1 MNTGAREVPQN
12 DYIQRRKRFVNRHCM
27 RYRRCIIQTA
37 AEGHTTCTMRIG
49 FQYGLRPVGQ
59 ITDAP
64 SAEEIL
70 EYLKDTFPNDT
81 VSYEECERGI
91 LVTVDWS

>member
-1 MNTGAREVPQN
+1 
-12 DYIQRRKRFVNRHCM
+12 
-27 RYRRCIIQTA
+27 
-37 AEGHTTCTMRIG
+37 MRIG